1 MVYLM
6 IDTTVTYQATI
17 VFFQGKLVHII
28 IHS

>member
-6 IDTTVTYQATI
+6 IGTTETYRAVI
-17 VFFQGKLVHII
+17 DFFQGKLVHII